1 MCQQGQAAKYL
12 CLLQGFSN
20 GMPEQPDMHATIFN
34 LAVMHGGNR
43 TYSAMQK
50 LYVEVRP
57 STQIPG
63 GFKCPE
69 RLCDILH

>member
-1 MCQQGQAAKYL
+1 M
-12 CLLQGFSN
+12 LQGFSN

-50 LYVEVRP
+50 LYAEVCPP
-57 STQIPG
+57 SQSLL
-63 GFKCPE
+63 GFRCP
-69 RLCDILH
+69 